1 MTIKL
6 IEDLFGQSPF
16 KALRE
21 HTRKVHEC
29 TALVKPLLDACIAGN
44 REEIHRLQDQVSRI
58 EFEADQ
64 IKHEIREHLPRR
76 YFLPVDRSDVERLLH
91 CQDQIADHVQ
101 DFAVVLLIRDTR
113 IHPQLIEGFREFAG
127 QVLSVVDL
135 LVSATDEIDN
145 LAEASFG
152 GAEAEAILARLGGL
166 NEGEWMADRL
176 QRKLSMRIYEIEKTL
191 DPITIFFYE
200 KMLRSLSGIANA
212 SENTGEI
219 LRQMII
225 KR

>member
-1 MTIKL
+1 MSKSL
-6 IEDLFGQSPF
+6 IEELFGRSPF
-16 KALRE
+16 GALQE

-29 TALVKPLLDACIAGN
+29 TKLVVPLLEACVAAD
-44 REEIHRLQDQVSRI
+44 REAIHRLQDQVSKM
-58 EFEADQ
+58 EYEADL

-76 YFLPVDRSDVERLLH
+76 YFLPVDRSDVERFLH
-91 CQDQIADHVQ
+91 SQDQIADHVQ
-101 DFAVVLLIRDTR
+101 DFAVILLIRDTR
-113 IHPQLIEGFREFAG
+113 IHPELVAGFREFVEHILA
-127 QVLSVVDL
+127 VVDL
-135 LVSATDEIDN
+135 LVSAGEEIDS

-152 GAEAEAILARLGGL
+152 GAEAEAVLKRLAGL
-166 NEGEWMADRL
+166 NEGEWKADRL
-176 QRKLSMRIYEIEKTL
+176 QRKLSMRIYVIEKQL

-212 SENTGEI
+212 AENTGEV

>member
-1 MTIKL
+1 MTMKL
-6 IEDLFGQSPF
+6 IEDLFGRSPF
-16 KALRE
+16 GALRE

-29 TALVKPLLDACIAGN
+29 TKQVRPLLEACIAGH
-44 REEIHRLQDQVSRI
+44 REEIHRLQDQVSKI

-91 CQDQIADHVQ
+91 SQDQIADHVQ
-101 DFAVVLLIRDTR
+101 DFAVILLIRDTR
-113 IHPQLIEGFREFAG
+113 IHPQLIEGFREFVT
-127 QVLSVVDL
+127 QVLAVVDL
-135 LVSATDEIDN
+135 LVSAAEEIDN

-152 GAEAEAILARLGGL
+152 GAEAEAILKRLAGL
-166 NEGEWMADRL
+166 NEGEWKADRL
-176 QRKLSMRIYEIEKTL
+176 QRKLSIRIYENEKQL

-212 SENTGEI
+212 AENTGEV